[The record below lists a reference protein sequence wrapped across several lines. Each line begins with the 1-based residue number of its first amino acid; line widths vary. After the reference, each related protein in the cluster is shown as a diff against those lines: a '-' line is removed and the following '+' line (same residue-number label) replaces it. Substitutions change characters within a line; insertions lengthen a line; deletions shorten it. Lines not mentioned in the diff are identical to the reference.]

1 MLQATF
7 YVHAIDSI
15 QKIYIYWKNV
25 TSLQS
30 NVSPH
35 QLSPNSKGA
44 GGIVDRWHLRRCREG
59 ATETQVP
66 HRVVVHSWQ
75 IFGDGDSDRAVLLGE
90 SVLELDLLVI
100 VDGVEIAHRVV
111 VQPDTV
117 LAAGILGQRIG
128 TVAGGCSVETQ
139 VNGGTGGDGR
149 VVGNAL
155 EDVDA

>member
-1 MLQATF
+1 MFIASGHILCSC
-7 YVHAIDSI
+7 HRLNSEG
-15 QKIYIYWKNV
+15 IYTERILLNYNQMSV
-25 TSLQS
+25 PINYQS
-30 NVSPH
+30 SPD
-35 QLSPNSKGA
+35 SKGT
-44 GGIVDRWHLRRCREG
+44 GGIVDRWHLRGCRERT
-59 ATETQVP
+59 TETQVP

-117 LAAGILGQRIG
+117 VAAGILGQRIG

-139 VNGGTGGDGR
+139 VNGGTGGDG
-149 VVGNAL
+149 
-155 EDVDA
+155 